1 MRSKSPNHSLTYDEL
16 NKAANRVARSILAL
30 IGEAEEPVALLFE
43 HGPFVI
49 VGILGILKAGKIY
62 VSLDPALPHTR
73 AAQMLEDSQAK
84 LLITDTT
91 HFSRA
96 QELVS
101 GKQKVLKCDDVDG
114 SVPKENLNRSLSP
127 EMSALILYT
136 SGSTGLPKGVLL
148 NHRHILVEIR
158 TYTNDVRIC
167 SEDRLALCQSRS
179 FALSLRNLYGALLNG
194 ATLFP
199 YDLAREGVASL
210 AGWIEAHRITIL
222 HLPATA
228 FRGFLEDVEPN
239 VMFSELR
246 VLRLGAEPINSE
258 DIKLFRRHFSPDCVL
273 LHAIGPRGLSR
284 VKSGV
289 DEYWRFDFC

>member
-1 MRSKSPNHSLTYDEL
+1 
-16 NKAANRVARSILAL
+16 
-30 IGEAEEPVALLFE
+30 
-43 HGPFVI
+43 
-49 VGILGILKAGKIY
+49 
-62 VSLDPALPHTR
+62 
-73 AAQMLEDSQAK
+73 
-84 LLITDTT
+84 
-91 HFSRA
+91 
-96 QELVS
+96 
-101 GKQKVLKCDDVDG
+101 
-114 SVPKENLNRSLSP
+114 
-127 EMSALILYT
+127 MSALILYT

-167 SEDRLALCQSRS
+167 SEDRLALCQSCS

-273 LHAIGPRGLSR
+273 LHAIGARGLSR

-289 DEYWRFDFC
+289 DEYCGLTFVEKVKSELGFKAAHREVKEVTGTYTLREQSEAYGPNFAGETEALRPKDTISWQETDETTLRSF